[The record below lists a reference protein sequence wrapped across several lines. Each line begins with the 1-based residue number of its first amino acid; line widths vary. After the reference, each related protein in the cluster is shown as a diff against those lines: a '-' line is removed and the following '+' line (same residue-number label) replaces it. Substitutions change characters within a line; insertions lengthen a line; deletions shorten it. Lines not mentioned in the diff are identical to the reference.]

1 MAPLAFALVYDI
13 PGSYSRGVSDPP
25 DADAEYEPEATVRA
39 LEDAVRRLGHRPLPI
54 GSPRDLLTRIG
65 RGELPDLDVALT
77 IAEGHGERNRE
88 DGRAR

>member
-1 MAPLAFALVYDI
+1 MAPLAFGLVYDM
-13 PGSYSRGVSDPP
+13 PGSDPRGVSDPP

-39 LEDAVRRLGHRPLPI
+39 LEDAVRRLGHRTVPI
-54 GSPRDLLTRIG
+54 GSPRGLLTRIRG
-65 RGELPDLDVALT
+65 GELPDLDVVLT